1 MFIPAVY
8 AVVLRMIVLSSSQA
22 CGQAADPKT
31 GGPRYFRRGRSRIR
45 TAAVAINGIVAA
57 AKKAG

>member
-31 GGPRYFRRGRSRIR
+31 RGPRYLSRERRSIS
-45 TAAVAINGIVAA
+45 TAAVAIKGIVAA
-57 AKKAG
+57 AKNAG